1 MANFWE
7 NDPLVNN
14 SEASAAP
21 WENDKIVRSASL
33 KRIGAAESNLQNIP
47 NAEGASSATGL
58 YQVTKGTFD
67 LVRNK
72 YPEYQDVSW
81 DQFKKDPELQSEMAE
96 KLRQDNLSI
105 LEKKNLPKDD
115 LTQYTMWF
123 SGSTKLAA
131 APADTPIEQVMS
143 AQQIA
148 ANKLQGKTAGDVRA
162 MLQANLDR
170 GDKILSKE
178 EGDTGA
184 KPWLDDPIVGEA
196 KAKFEKNREE
206 KLKDVAKTII
216 APLVSGIASV
226 PEAGETGLRGA
237 SRKVFTAPTDVLNK
251 LIEGDLLGG
260 IAEHYGIKGKPVL
273 PTVEPERNPLRDIT
287 EQMQPEIDKAYADAK
302 IPGLSALSDLGEE
315 KAKEIR
321 ESRSE
326 EAKQALYNS
335 EISGNIFEPESWSFG
350 KKPSGYGIA
359 LQALEAT
366 SSMLPVIGTAL
377 LTKSPALATGVGG
390 LMGAGEAGRTAKE
403 YIDRMSDEELAS
415 KSPQFRDLSEKVGA
429 KKARQIITDKASE
442 DAAIAQGVISSIG
455 SNITSKLV
463 TGKFDDMLVNSVKN
477 RAARIALGA
486 TAGAAEE
493 GIEEV
498 AEGIA
503 ADLGIDRYVARKIG
517 ADSFANLVLGALGG
531 AGPGGVRGAVAK
543 EKAPEKE
550 VKEPTLAAE
559 PVATPEEAA
568 KFETAPEIEITGTA
582 ETKPAEEPV
591 EATEKPLVAGQ
602 DTDVMMAELEG
613 RLPKKEAEEVKAEAP
628 VEEEAPK
635 ETVTMFKD
643 YSPEDQKAIRT
654 MEIEKNKIAK
664 EKKLFPEFLRR
675 QGIQP
680 SEKADLGLEGISRPG
695 IFKKNA
701 PTFDEL
707 TSRAISEGFLLSTG
721 DDVQDVENFREHVR
735 DYIGSGIISTGP
747 DVAREAQIGSIDDAI
762 QEIARKYEKPAFG
775 LEETTPAQLRADEEK
790 RKAREA
796 EAARIEAEDQARRD
810 REEIARLSQSS
821 EFALGKTAAEDLM
834 GQKSVFDEPVAE
846 EPAQPKTMKALAA
859 KTDQLRE
866 ELRDMPR
873 EGKTDL
879 ELQAM
884 DIADRIESYGEQNF
898 ADGLRSAIRDGR
910 IKTDKNLD
918 FYRQREQEYA
928 ARVGRAEEAVSEKL
942 SMADFM
948 EGFENDQKRLREAN
962 ELFATKTSDL
972 LDKTNEYLQELV
984 DVVNRRGYKF
994 LDIDTTSPFDVQD
1007 VRRKISQ
1014 IAGSMNLVLKQTEAF
1029 RKGYDRANEKKLEG
1043 AVVALTKD
1051 FKEADTI
1058 IDMSKQAEISKAE
1071 AEKRKTGAEDD
1082 DIPFFS
1088 VSTMGG
1094 KQKAAYP
1101 ELKFSTDNPGGSW
1114 LEGERE
1120 YSKASGTKPS
1130 GAPKRFGATTGYF
1143 KRNVLIPVSVLAKIK
1158 GINSEQQNVR
1168 EGSLTAIKEIMDK
1181 TDRLPQYDDED
1192 YVPFINVDQS
1202 GTPYVNEGNHRIMAA
1217 DALGFK
1223 YLPVEIRYYSGGE
1236 QESGVLSPNLV
1247 KKYDK
1252 EAFESGY
1259 SLDNY
1264 SRDIQSSA
1272 PSKEQ
1277 LSKATMEQ
1285 KKDAQLVA
1293 DQFIGGSVVWQ
1304 DGDLAIIRALNLFG
1318 SVVYNVAKGTRYW
1331 KTSIENLPAAAVN
1344 DAEKA
1349 KLIVIR
1355 DNIENESMKAY
1366 NDNPFIKFKDG
1377 SALSESVSKE
1387 IAGIASDWKKLLN
1400 IDANIYIA
1408 MLDDVKKNADK
1419 YTGPH
1424 REILNSLDGANNGVM
1439 KKMTDGDYYI
1449 VLKNTTN
1456 KTKML
1461 ETLAHELGHIH
1472 EKEVFNNAP
1481 KEMQEQLRQEHAK
1494 WLEQN
1499 KYKTAKEFAH
1509 LLRARTGAKTMNLNV
1524 IDTTLAKDVANFN
1537 SYWGSFSEWYADQVS
1552 RWAVSSEQPITAVEK
1567 FFKKLANAL
1576 RKFYTT
1582 IKAQKYLPN
1591 ETFKK
1596 YLEEASKNL
1605 DIRPLQDMNG
1615 QLTLFSKNE
1624 INQNTKHKTIFGEK
1638 ALSTWTAP
1646 DESKLADFIYKVQ
1659 DKNIDLKNVQKAI
1672 TTQVGEIEDSWN
1684 AYQKEELYH
1693 GRTAKRIADF
1703 LKNEL
1708 QPIVKELSKA
1718 GLSLKQFDDFLHNR
1732 HAEERNRQI
1741 AKINP
1746 LFPDGG
1752 SGIKTEDAKKYM
1764 DNLSPE
1770 DFAAMDKIASKID
1783 KMVRET
1789 QDILVDN
1796 GLEDAE
1802 TIKAWRKTY
1811 KHYAPLY
1818 RADLDFVHDSFGTG
1832 QGMSTRGG
1840 STKRAT
1846 GSEKEVVN
1854 IFANIAMQ
1862 RERAIIRAEK
1872 ARVGRALYGLAIK
1885 NPNADFWLPVNPDA
1899 IRDPKALAEELQ
1911 SLGLSQADAV
1921 NFVKEPTTPEVDP
1934 NTGLVVNRIKLNS
1947 RYSDNVFAIRVNGK
1961 DRFIFFNPS
1970 NEEAMRLV
1978 KSFKNM
1984 DAEQLGIVLGTIG
1997 RITRFIAAMNTQYN
2011 PVFGAWNFTRDV
2023 GGAMVNLSTT
2033 PIADKKAKVMAGV
2046 FPALR
2051 GIYKDLRSE
2060 RKGKAAPDNE
2070 WSKLWE
2076 RYQNAGGQT
2085 GYRDQ
2090 FAITPKNQVQ
2100 QEQATEKT
2108 AKTLGKSMAQWLERK
2123 TKSKNIIEKE
2133 MAKLNQGN
2141 IKNTVDAVAG
2151 LLSDYNDAM
2160 ENAVRLSAFKAALD
2174 KGLSEEQA
2182 ASIAKN
2188 LTVNFNR
2195 KGQISTNMGA
2205 LYAFFNASVQGTA
2218 RIAETLAGPAGKKI
2232 IAGGMLLGVM
2242 QAVMLMMAGF
2252 DDDEPPE
2259 FLKDK
2264 NLIIPFGDGEYA
2276 VVPLPLGLAFIP
2288 ALGRRITEA
2297 VVAGDKLPKR
2307 ILGMMGAFADAF
2319 NPIGTG
2325 SFAQMLSP
2333 TVADPFVSVGM
2344 NKDSFGRPI
2353 YKEDRSTNP
2362 TPGYSRSRD
2371 GASSISK
2378 GIAEFLNWIS
2388 SEKDTKYQKG
2398 EISPTADEID
2408 YLAGQI
2414 TGGVGRET
2422 QKAFETVKGLITG
2435 EEVEPHRKFVKGK
2448 IMGDIN
2454 SKQAVSA
2461 KFYRNVTELAKLE
2474 AEVKGRAENQ
2484 EDAYEVFKKT
2494 PKARLIDMANDAEND
2509 ISNINKDIKEIKK
2522 RYPDNKEAVKR
2533 MEDAK
2538 LRIMRKLNARVKEL
2552 EE

>member
-196 KAKFEKNREE
+196 KAKLEKNREE

-273 PTVEPERNPLRDIT
+273 PTVEPERNPLRAIT

-486 TAGAAEE
+486 AAGAAEE

-582 ETKPAEEPV
+582 ETKPE
-591 EATEKPLVAGQ
+591 EKPLVAGQ

-775 LEETTPAQLRADEEK
+775 LEETTPAQLKADEEK

-859 KTDQLRE
+859 KTPQLAD
-866 ELRDMPR
+866 ELRALPR
-873 EGKTDL
+873 ENMNQF
-879 ELQAM
+879 EREAM
-884 DIADRIESYGEQNF
+884 EIADRIESYDEAN
-898 ADGLRSAIRDGR
+898 SATGIRAAVKSGR
-910 IKTDKNLD
+910 IKSDKDLD
-918 FYRQREQEYA
+918 FYRQREKDYA
-928 ARVGRAEEAVSEKL
+928 ARVGKAEEAVSEKL

-948 EGFENDQKRLREAN
+948 EGYENDKKRLTETN

-972 LDKTNEYLQELV
+972 LDKTNEYLQQLA
-984 DVVNRRGYKF
+984 DVVNRRGYKV
-994 LDIDTTSPFDVQD
+994 LDINTTSPFDVQD
-1007 VRRKISQ
+1007 TRDLISQ
-1014 IAGSMNLVLKQTEAF
+1014 MAGSMNLVLKQTEAF
-1029 RKGYDRANEKKLEG
+1029 RKGYDRANEKKLED

-1071 AEKRKTGAEDD
+1071 AERMKKPGEDE
-1082 DIPFFS
+1082 DIPFFAPS
-1088 VSTMGG
+1088 TKQTDTPAFKKWFGGSQIINEDGSPKVLYHATAKDFNVFVPGGIPEKGRNLDSGYAVWLGANPEYQPAMHNIAGREGKFREGTNVMPVYVSSKSPLVIDDKEMLNWARDVFANGSMEFPHLMPQKWVDAVKDAGYDSIIYDDPNKTGDINNVEYIVFEPNQIKSAIGNRGTFSAEEADITLAPRKERTAREIIHDQILEAKIREQQSLSQRKTAIDKRFRKG
-1094 KQKAAYP
+1094 KSKKGDMERFKSLGDAIDALKEDIADMKETDISAERFLANAASSLANKKEGITKEVFDVIKAIYDKNPDLLEGIRLSIKKSEQPAAGEFEPNKRIVYLYKGTEGVSDPAVIRHEITHTLEQMMSTDAKLALVNAWAKAAVKAQKQ
-1101 ELKFSTDNPGGSW
+1101 EKTEAGKKFFEKVAQMIVNPN
-1114 LEGERE
+1114 R
-1120 YSKASGTKPS
+1120 
-1130 GAPKRFGATTGYF
+1130 
-1143 KRNVLIPVSVLAKIK
+1143 
-1158 GINSEQQNVR
+1158 
-1168 EGSLTAIKEIMDK
+1168 K
-1181 TDRLPQYDDED
+1181 TFYE
-1192 YVPFINVDQS
+1192 
-1202 GTPYVNEGNHRIMAA
+1202 
-1217 DALGFK
+1217 
-1223 YLPVEIRYYSGGE
+1223 
-1236 QESGVLSPNLV
+1236 
-1247 KKYDK
+1247 
-1252 EAFESGY
+1252 
-1259 SLDNY
+1259 
-1264 SRDIQSSA
+1264 
-1272 PSKEQ
+1272 
-1277 LSKATMEQ
+1277 
-1285 KKDAQLVA
+1285 
-1293 DQFIGGSVVWQ
+1293 
-1304 DGDLAIIRALNLFG
+1304 ALNLLPKDKEGKPNLDYYQYITPSEYWAVNAESLMESYLGGAWQRFKNYVRALFEALKDKFG
-1318 SVVYNVAKGTRYW
+1318 FDNKNIFH
-1331 KTSIENLPAAAVN
+1331 KTFKDIINGKRVSNETLNNYIKSIKNLPA
-1344 DAEKA
+1344 
-1349 KLIVIR
+1349 
-1355 DNIENESMKAY
+1355 
-1366 NDNPFIKFKDG
+1366 
-1377 SALSESVSKE
+1377 
-1387 IAGIASDWKKLLN
+1387 
-1400 IDANIYIA
+1400 
-1408 MLDDVKKNADK
+1408 
-1419 YTGPH
+1419 
-1424 REILNSLDGANNGVM
+1424 
-1439 KKMTDGDYYI
+1439 
-1449 VLKNTTN
+1449 
-1456 KTKML
+1456 
-1461 ETLAHELGHIH
+1461 
-1472 EKEVFNNAP
+1472 
-1481 KEMQEQLRQEHAK
+1481 
-1494 WLEQN
+1494 
-1499 KYKTAKEFAH
+1499 
-1509 LLRARTGAKTMNLNV
+1509 
-1524 IDTTLAKDVANFN
+1524 
-1537 SYWGSFSEWYADQVS
+1537 FS
-1552 RWAVSSEQPITAVEK
+1552 P
-1567 FFKKLANAL
+1567 
-1576 RKFYTT
+1576 
-1582 IKAQKYLPN
+1582 
-1591 ETFKK
+1591 
-1596 YLEEASKNL
+1596 
-1605 DIRPLQDMNG
+1605 
-1615 QLTLFSKNE
+1615 
-1624 INQNTKHKTIFGEK
+1624 HKTIFGEK

-1764 DNLSPE
+1764 DSLSPE
-1770 DFAAMDKIASKID
+1770 DFATMDKIASKID

-1899 IRDPKALAEELQ
+1899 IKDPKALAEELQ
-1911 SLGLSQADAV
+1911 SLGLSQSDAV

-2060 RKGKAAPDNE
+2060 RKGKATPDNE

-2264 NLIIPFGDGEYA
+2264 NLIIPLGDGEYA

-2538 LRIMRKLNARVKEL
+2538 LRIMRNLNARVKEL